1 MTEFYSDRNPARGTS
16 VPPPEPTNSGTF
28 DSAAIQRM
36 IDERVAQ
43 IESAADARIKALE
56 ARYAAQLKAIRGNP
70 PVDGAVP
77 THAAGPEHEVAQVWS
92 LYHQELARAGKLTE
106 AHLRHVRG
114 EEPQETGSPE

>member
-1 MTEFYSDRNPARGTS
+1 MTEFYSDRHSAAGTP
-16 VPPPEPTNSGTF
+16 VPPPQPTNAGHVDASE
-28 DSAAIQRM
+28 IQRM

-70 PVDGAVP
+70 PVDGAIP

-92 LYHQELARAGKLTE
+92 LYHQELARAGKLTD

-114 EEPQETGSPE
+114 EDPVEEGSPE